1 MSKDVLQRVFHKA
14 VGGVV
19 AQGCL
24 GMDAPGGVCRY
35 RTSGGPKCGIGHLI
49 PDEEYEPAF
58 EELGVRSIVGRVPAL
73 ADLGDWVGL
82 DFLER
87 LQSCHDDSDSLERF
101 VLEARELAE
110 QYQLDPAVA
119 SL

>member
-1 MSKDVLQRVFHKA
+1 MSKIVLQKMFDKA

-24 GMDAPGGVCRY
+24 GMDEPGGFCRY

-49 PDEEYEPAF
+49 PDEEYELAF
-58 EELGVRSIVGRVPAL
+58 EELGVRQISGRVPAF
-73 ADLGDWVGL
+73 ADLPDWGL
-82 DFLER
+82 LFLEN
-87 LQSCHDDSDSLERF
+87 LQACHDNSDSLARF

-110 QYQLDPAVA
+110 QYQLDPDVA